1 MKRSRKG
8 AVPSIP
14 GTCPLLRCLVP
25 EALLPLSKAWP
36 LFLAFSLTLKAFLS
50 SFSKER
56 DHQFQQRGLKA
67 PGLPLS
73 LQDSAAPGL
82 TNSPPHP
89 HGPPGPP
96 PPTGRLSVRKTAAS
110 RHVLTTPA
118 QRLPFPLPLLPP
130 GCSPGRSLPPAPRPS
145 ASRRAV
151 RRTAQR
157 PAERTRP
164 PSRGAKP
171 RLPPASPPIA
181 RLPCFSSQSPGPLA
195 LPAHLA
201 ARGAKPEGSRGA
213 VRTAGLRFARVN
225 GATHSWPCHDP
236 SQTANPT
243 PSYPTTSL
251 FTLQKGWSPSRGE
264 YPLRFQ
270 QQTAPQQMCHQTFSL
285 VVYFSKGTNKHGNEK
300 CENIKYRHIYR
311 QGKEKKTA
319 RSSAAMSLLSAVEYS
334 PRWPFV
340 LQDAHSCVN
349 DRG

>member
-36 LFLAFSLTLKAFLS
+36 LFSAFSLTLKAFLS

-213 VRTAGLRFARVN
+213 VRRSCEDGRAALR
-225 GATHSWPCHDP
+225 P
-236 SQTANPT
+236 SQWGHA
-243 PSYPTTSL
+243 
-251 FTLQKGWSPSRGE
+251 
-264 YPLRFQ
+264 
-270 QQTAPQQMCHQTFSL
+270 
-285 VVYFSKGTNKHGNEK
+285 
-300 CENIKYRHIYR
+300 
-311 QGKEKKTA
+311 
-319 RSSAAMSLLSAVEYS
+319 LLAV
-334 PRWPFV
+334 P
-340 LQDAHSCVN
+340 
-349 DRG
+349 